1 MPFQLAALLLTAWLA
16 PFSAVPATPSRVP
29 IPQQAPVVV
38 SAAISLTDALLEI
51 ERAYTAAGGGPLR
64 FNLAGSNVL
73 ARQIA
78 NGAPADLFI
87 SADLV
92 QMRYVEQA
100 GAVAPGSSALYLLSN
115 ALAIVTP
122 PARAPIRTVHD
133 LAQASVRR
141 IAIGDPAAVPAGFYA
156 KQYLERVGLWGT
168 LQPKLLPLTN
178 VRAALAA
185 VENGGAD
192 AAIVYHSDA
201 TASNRVVL
209 AFVVPDAD
217 APRIVYPAAIV
228 KAAKNRAG
236 AEKFL
241 AFLRGP
247 EARLIF
253 ERLKFRPYIWTH

>member
-1 MPFQLAALLLTAWLA
+1 MPVQFAVLLLAAWLPLPASPEQRAPLL
-16 PFSAVPATPSRVP
+16 
-29 IPQQAPVVV
+29 V
-38 SAAISLTDALLEI
+38 SAAISLTDALVEI
-51 ERAYTAAGGGPLR
+51 EGAYRAAGGGAVR
-64 FNLAGSNVL
+64 FNFAGSNVL

-78 NGAPADLFI
+78 NGAPADIFI

-92 QMRYVEQA
+92 QMRYAESQGAIEA
-100 GAVAPGSSALYLLSN
+100 GAAFSLLSN

-122 PARAPIRTVHD
+122 QGRAAIRTVHD
-133 LAQASVRR
+133 LARPTVKR

-156 KQYLERVGLWGT
+156 KQYLQSAGLWEA
-168 LQPKLLPLTN
+168 LQPKLLPLSN

-201 TASNRVVL
+201 AASNKAVL
-209 AFVVPDAD
+209 ALVVADA

-228 KAAKNRAG
+228 KGSKNRAA

-247 EARLIF
+247 EAGRIF
-253 ERLKFRPYIWTH
+253 ERFKFVRPPEFPDGAAADR

>member
-1 MPFQLAALLLTAWLA
+1 MPLQLAALLLIAWLA
-16 PFSAVPATPSRVP
+16 PLAAVPAAPLPSP
-29 IPQQAPVVV
+29 QAPVLV

-51 ERAYTAAGGGPLR
+51 EKAYTSAGGGPLR
-64 FNLAGSNVL
+64 FNFAGSNVL
-73 ARQIA
+73 ARQIV

-100 GAVAPGSSALYLLSN
+100 GAVAPGSSSNDLLSN

-122 PARAPIRTVHD
+122 PGRPPIGTVQDLTAR
-133 LAQASVRR
+133 SVRR

-156 KQYLERVGLWGT
+156 KQYLERVGLWEG
-168 LQPKLLPLTN
+168 LQPKLLPLVN

-201 TASNRVVL
+201 AASNKVVL
-209 AFVVPDAD
+209 AFVVPDAE
-217 APRIVYPAAIV
+217 APRIVYPAAIL
-228 KAAKNRAG
+228 KGAKNRAG

-247 EARLIF
+247 EARVIF
-253 ERLKFRPYIWTH
+253 ERFKFRPTLWIQ